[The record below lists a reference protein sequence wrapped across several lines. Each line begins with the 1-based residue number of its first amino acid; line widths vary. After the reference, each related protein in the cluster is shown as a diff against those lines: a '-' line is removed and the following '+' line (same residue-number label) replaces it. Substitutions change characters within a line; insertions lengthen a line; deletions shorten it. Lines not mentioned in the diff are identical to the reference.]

1 MPTLHWWLVV
11 ERIVRPSKKVDS
23 GRSILSRWNPL
34 TTQPSLTANAEA
46 LQYVGDVETVH
57 IVEPTIAATRETPII
72 E

>member
-34 TTQPSLTANAEA
+34 TTQPSLAANAEA
-46 LQYVGDVETVH
+46 LQFAGDVEIPETV
-57 IVEPTIAATRETPII
+57 ETDHRRDS
-72 E
+72 